1 MIDHGSGRDAGSD
14 GGGALPTISIE
25 ESILGRIPALDDETE
40 SYHEASRADPGIVDP
55 TVRGA
60 QLLES
65 SEEMRVSAT
74 RSTKRHA
81 HARILDLPSPSLGG
95 TTLADAL
102 AARRSARSYGVAS
115 LTLQQLGTLL
125 GASYGVS
132 GRLPGHPQTLRTAP
146 SAGAL
151 YPLELYVAAQRV
163 DGLDECL
170 LHYDPL
176 RHVLELLR
184 PLDGAELDG
193 LTPYGELVRRS
204 AALIIVTA
212 MFWRSRFKYGARA
225 YRFTLLEAG
234 HVGQNLTL
242 AATALGVATV
252 PLGGFYDRRV
262 DSLLGIDGI
271 HEAAIYLFPVAQAT

>member
-1 MIDHGSGRDAGSD
+1 VIDRGSAGDAD
-14 GGGALPTISIE
+14 LGGGALPTISIE
-25 ESILGRIPALDDETE
+25 ETILGRAPALDDETE
-40 SYHEASRADPGIVDP
+40 SYHEASRAYPGIIDP

-60 QLLES
+60 RLLES
-65 SEEMRVSAT
+65 SEEMRASTT
-74 RSTKRHA
+74 RSTKRYSHA
-81 HARILDLPSPSLGG
+81 PILDLPSPSLGAA
-95 TTLADAL
+95 TLADAL
-102 AARRSARSYGVAS
+102 AARRSARSYGVAP

-125 GASYGVS
+125 GSSYGVS
-132 GRLPGHPQTLRTAP
+132 GRLRGQQQTLRTAP

-163 DGLDECL
+163 DGLDVSL

-184 PLDGAELDG
+184 PLDSAELGG
-193 LTPYGELVRRS
+193 LTPYGDVVHQS
-204 AALIIVTA
+204 AALIVVAA

-234 HVGQNLTL
+234 HVGQNLSL
-242 AATALGVATV
+242 AAAALGLATV
-252 PLGGFYDRRV
+252 PLGGFYDRGV

-271 HEAAIYLFPVAQAT
+271 HEAAIYLFPVAAAT